1 MHQSLDSQPA
11 INFNSFVISLSSLEL
26 FSNLKWV
33 LFPCLSCYYWHWVR
47 FPNPL
52 WGRLYWAI
60 WTYQSYLNFGVW
72 TLTTLAR
79 SAIWFQNQNDQ
90 QNSLLQCWNYLY
102 ITHLIYRV
110 MFIGFFLFTGA
121 NQRACLF
128 SPVFFGCWYFHWL
141 NRIEVICYNY
151 LGSIY
156 ITCEM
161 YWIFYPLLLMV
172 YAAPRWEAGAWG
184 NIFWWSKWLWSRDA
198 SFLCHW

>member
-1 MHQSLDSQPA
+1 MYWDEFLGPKVKEMHQSLDPQPA

-47 FPNPL
+47 FPSPL

-90 QNSLLQCWNYLY
+90 QNSLLQCWYYL
-102 ITHLIYRV
+102 IIFILLTSSTV
-110 MFIGFFLFTGA
+110 MFIGFLSLYWCKSENRLVLSST
-121 NQRACLF
+121 L
-128 SPVFFGCWYFHWL
+128 WL
-141 NRIEVICYNY
+141 LILSLAE
-151 LGSIY
+151 
-156 ITCEM
+156 
-161 YWIFYPLLLMV
+161 
-172 YAAPRWEAGAWG
+172 
-184 NIFWWSKWLWSRDA
+184 
-198 SFLCHW
+198 